1 MQLSDTLWF
10 SCQKIFSLPTKLMGW
25 VMDLCKFIAVCGM
38 SSYLRFTKDAKHFL
52 LHFLTTWPKLRMKL
66 LSILTLLWLFVVRGS
81 LLWPKNATHED
92 GSKVGQRRSLL
103 NRENSWQ
110 LKTDITKVILLW
122 MILKGKGHHVFLQ
135 IFYLFFWAVQVMVW
149 GWERC
154 TNYHKIF
161 LDDFSQPKILH
172 ILMRRI
178 V

>member
-1 MQLSDTLWF
+1 MQLFDTLWF
-10 SCQKIFSLPTKLMGW
+10 SCQKSFSLPTKLMGW

-38 SSYLRFTKDAKHFL
+38 SSYLRFIKDAKHFL

-66 LSILTLLWLFVVRGS
+66 LSILTLLWLFVVWGS

-135 IFYLFFWAVQVMVW
+135 IFHLFFEQCKWWCEAESGIQITIKYSSTISHSQKYFTFLW
-149 GWERC
+149 GG
-154 TNYHKIF
+154 
-161 LDDFSQPKILH
+161 
-172 ILMRRI
+172 
-178 V
+178 

>member
-1 MQLSDTLWF
+1 MQLFDTLWF
-10 SCQKIFSLPTKLMGW
+10 SCQKSFSLPTKLMGW

-66 LSILTLLWLFVVRGS
+66 LSILTLLWLFVVWGS

-135 IFYLFFWAVQVMVW
+135 IFYLFFLSSASDGVRLRAV
-149 GWERC
+149 
-154 TNYHKIF
+154 YK
-161 LDDFSQPKILH
+161 LP
-172 ILMRRI
+172 
-178 V
+178 